1 SSVTESKPNKTS
13 RNSGGFHGWWNKR
26 GTGGKAAVGLVG
38 LCCIG
43 LILIVAVGGMMS
55 PDKTTTNATST
66 PTATTQTTST
76 TQTPTTATISQ
87 LYNNSIPTG
96 TYVKVTG
103 TVIQSDGTNLRIE
116 DSDGQDIMVQGD
128 SVNGY
133 EGHII
138 TVTGT
143 FTGPNSYDTA
153 MGSSRTVPFVEN
165 AQVVQ

>member
-1 SSVTESKPNKTS
+1 MVKNCPKCGKENSNGAKFCEGCGTDLGGVINVSGNTS
-13 RNSGGFHGWWNKR
+13 NSSGGFSGWWNKQ
-26 GTGGKAAVGLVG
+26 GKGGKAAVGLVG

-66 PTATTQTTST
+66 PTATTQTTSAA
-76 TQTPTTATISQ
+76 QTPTTATISNCTIME
-87 LYNNSIPTG
+87 YTNTAS
-96 TYVKVTG
+96 YVKVTG

-133 EGHII
+133 EGQTI
-138 TVTGT
+138 
-143 FTGPNSYDTA
+143 
-153 MGSSRTVPFVEN
+153 
-165 AQVVQ
+165 